1 MGPPNAAASLSCP
14 SSSRRGVLRF
24 GLGAAVAALAMP
36 LGQAQAA
43 SVRRTSFSNVADLT
57 HRLGTQFPLF
67 PGAPLGGFGL
77 GASAPELLLGALA
90 SCLAHSALVIAADR
104 GIALDELEVDVSGQ
118 LDYRGTLSVDDTTP
132 VAPTDLRY
140 MVRITSPCDDAE
152 LAQLHADLERLCPV
166 LLAITRPTSV
176 AGRIERHGDA

>member
-1 MGPPNAAASLSCP
+1 MPPTWRLTEYLE
-14 SSSRRGVLRF
+14 RKRQL
-24 GLGAAVAALAMP
+24 VAAY
-36 LGQAQAA
+36 
-43 SVRRTSFSNVADLT
+43 RTQ
-57 HRLGTQFPLF
+57 LGTGDVAPAALRAGVRVAAGTGVR
-67 PGAPLGGFGL
+67 PVRIRDHVVVTDAGAPLGGFGL

-140 MVRITSPCDDAE
+140 VVRITSPCGDAE